1 MNKQEFNVLVATPNL
16 GLADILSKKLN
27 NLDYQVIYASD
38 GIEALYKAE
47 KFNAH
52 VVVVDDGISKISS
65 NELVLLIKKIPSL
78 KQAYL
83 FMLYNSDSSLELNGN
98 INEYIKKPVD
108 ENYLIAQIKSLS
120 ISSDLY
126 QESSINTSR
135 FSGPLTVNRNTYMV
149 YYKGNQFILP
159 RKEFELIHLLA
170 SKSEKVFTRQEIFKE
185 IWHKEITPKAGRTI
199 DVHIRKLRSKIS
211 EDIITTVK
219 GIGYKVVI

>member
-1 MNKQEFNVLVATPNL
+1 
-16 GLADILSKKLN
+16 
-27 NLDYQVIYASD
+27 
-38 GIEALYKAE
+38 
-47 KFNAH
+47 
-52 VVVVDDGISKISS
+52 
-65 NELVLLIKKIPSL
+65 
-78 KQAYL
+78 
-83 FMLYNSDSSLELNGN
+83 MLYNSDSSLELNGN

-149 YYKGNQFILP
+149 YYKGNQIILP